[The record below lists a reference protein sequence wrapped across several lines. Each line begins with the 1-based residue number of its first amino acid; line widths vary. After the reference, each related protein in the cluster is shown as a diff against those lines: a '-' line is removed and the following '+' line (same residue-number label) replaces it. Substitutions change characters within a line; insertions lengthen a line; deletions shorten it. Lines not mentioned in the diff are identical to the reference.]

1 MFCGNHATF
10 LTALYCEDYR
20 VFSCQ
25 QWLFLTQVL
34 LPDNILVPVGEEL
47 GHLDLEAP
55 APGSGSV
62 LEEGAAVFAAL
73 GRSVG
78 RGPGEDG
85 SRPFLGVPLM
95 TSAQKGPGG
104 EGFKKY
110 LKFADKQSSSG
121 KKNKRAVVVQLYNNH
136 CLQTVHKLT
145 RKRRGGGLKKS
156 HNFVNVIYG
165 RRPLEGVRPRRPDDE
180 VRHPLRLAPVEEAL
194 VSVRRKFIGFLG
206 GRHFETLK
214 RVSGRASYISLR
226 KQRKLRSFRDQFNV
240 TMRNQH

>member
-85 SRPFLGVPLM
+85 SRPFLG
-95 TSAQKGPGG
+95 GG
-104 EGFKKY
+104 
-110 LKFADKQSSSG
+110 
-121 KKNKRAVVVQLYNNH
+121 NR
-136 CLQTVHKLT
+136 T
-145 RKRRGGGLKKS
+145 
-156 HNFVNVIYG
+156 I
-165 RRPLEGVRPRRPDDE
+165 
-180 VRHPLRLAPVEEAL
+180 LRDL
-194 VSVRRKFIGFLG
+194 
-206 GRHFETLK
+206 
-214 RVSGRASYISLR
+214 
-226 KQRKLRSFRDQFNV
+226 
-240 TMRNQH
+240 